1 MNSIHELLQK
11 AFDGLQSRLVT
22 AGISLDQLQVPEFLA
37 LVSSPAAHEH
47 YKHFS
52 SESRT
57 LVAKIRVSHGV
68 EGQRLM
74 LYAALLN
81 GIQDTLASDRF
92 ESLPG
97 RVRNHQ
103 LVQYRRILE
112 CTQPADDWL
121 DLSLDTYHK
130 EFGLAS
136 LRLYAAAAQLIDPR
150 CGLPRSLLF
159 QGGLVGIP
167 KAARAMWSLGGFSP
181 YFQIHTHTAYL
192 AEFNEEGWNECYRTC
207 VELYAVHPEILGM
220 FGASW
225 FYDPVIKEISPRL
238 AYLSEV
244 PLKGDAQRLP
254 FAKTGGFVEDAIST
268 SPSRRKLYEEGKY
281 RPASFLLAWGRAEQS
296 KWVLAN
302 QCSTVSAT

>member
-1 MNSIHELLQK
+1 MNSIHELLQSS
-11 AFDGLQSRLVT
+11 FDGLQSRLVT
-22 AGISLDQLQVPEFLA
+22 AGMSLQQLQVPEFLA
-37 LVSSPAAHEH
+37 LVSNPAAHEH
-47 YKHFS
+47 YKHFCA
-52 SESRT
+52 ESRA
-57 LVAKIRVSHGV
+57 LVAKIRLAHGV

-81 GIQDTLASDRF
+81 GIQHTLASDRF

-112 CTQPADDWL
+112 STQPADDWL

-159 QGGLVGIP
+159 RGGLAGVP
-167 KAARAMWSLGGFSP
+167 KAVHAMWMLGGFSP

-225 FYDPVIKEISPRL
+225 FYDPVIQEISPRL
-238 AYLSEV
+238 AYLSEI
-244 PLKGDAQRLP
+244 PLRGGARRLP
-254 FAKTGGFVEDAIST
+254 FARSGEFVEDAIST
-268 SPSRRKLYEEGKY
+268 SPSRRKLFEQGKY
-281 RPASFLLAWGRAEQS
+281 RPESYLLAWGRDEQT
-296 KWVLAN
+296 KWV
-302 QCSTVSAT
+302 STNR